1 MKLVKIKKITK
12 LPNKLDRYDLTV
24 PQNSNFFA
32 NGVLIHNTSAIYS
45 NILVNK
51 KLSLWEKIKKFFG
64 ANVALIEYGN
74 IYSSRGVIKNRY
86 INKDVSAGFYGT
98 DVWGFI
104 NNIISPFLAN
114 GMTVYGEIMG
124 YVPGSDK
131 FIQKGHDYG
140 CAVGECKFMP
150 YRITMTDELGNKTEL
165 DVDKVNEWTKFIMD
179 NNPEVS
185 KYLMPMIIYHFG
197 RFGDL
202 YPEVDPSDH
211 WNENV
216 LALMK
221 LDKRFDM
228 EEDEPLCTLYNEEI
242 EIAEKN
248 LADFKKKKASKKLI
262 KDAEKT
268 LAELKK
274 KKAPAEGIVVRF
286 IGDAEAK
293 AFKLKTN
300 RHYGKESEALD
311 SGEVDIET
319 MESEN
324 E

>member
-1 MKLVKIKKITK
+1 
-12 LPNKLDRYDLTV
+12 
-24 PQNSNFFA
+24 
-32 NGVLIHNTSAIYS
+32 
-45 NILVNK
+45 
-51 KLSLWEKIKKFFG
+51 
-64 ANVALIEYGN
+64 
-74 IYSSRGVIKNRY
+74 
-86 INKDVSAGFYGT
+86 
-98 DVWGFI
+98 
-104 NNIISPFLAN
+104 
-114 GMTVYGEIMG
+114 
-124 YVPGSDK
+124 
-131 FIQKGHDYG
+131 
-140 CAVGECKFMP
+140 
-150 YRITMTDELGNKTEL
+150 
-165 DVDKVNEWTKFIMD
+165 
-179 NNPEVS
+179 
-185 KYLMPMIIYHFG
+185 
-197 RFGDL
+197 
-202 YPEVDPSDH
+202 
-211 WNENV
+211 
-216 LALMK
+216 MK

-228 EEDEPLCTLYNEEI
+228 EEDEPLCTLYNDDI

-248 LADFKKKKASKKLI
+248 LADLKKKKASKKLM